1 MDAGAGRLPAGV
13 DRPLAVATASEGL
26 RLATDT
32 GQDNAAAYH
41 HGTLAWVAA
50 AQGREQECHAH
61 ADAALEQAAR
71 RALALPA
78 SLAAWALGLAELGAG
93 RPAAALD
100 RLGQLAAAGPG
111 LGHPLPATFAAA
123 DLVEAAV
130 RAGRPEAAPASVARL
145 AGWATAVGVPWG

>member
-26 RLATDT
+26 RLATET
-32 GQDNAAAYH
+32 GQDNAAAFH

-50 AQGREQECHAH
+50 AQGREQECRAH

-71 RALALPA
+71 QALAVPA
-78 SLAAWALGLAELGAG
+78 GIATWALGLAELGAG

-100 RLGQLAAAGPG
+100 RLGRLTTTGPG
-111 LGHPLPATFAAA
+111 LGHPLVATFAAA
-123 DLVEAAV
+123 DLVEAAMG
-130 RAGRPEAAPASVARL
+130 AGTGGP
-145 AGWATAVGVPWG
+145 VPWPAQRR